1 MAQDTYRKYVMVRDA
16 VFGGRTRVEFP
27 KLKRIVAERLRAWEP
42 WQIIATPL
50 LVKAQGSWTLAAR
63 PDLDV
68 LLRDGSHARTFG
80 GNTYAARDWTMKAMQ
95 ALDGTRL
102 DGRLTKIALEAGILD
117 ELVSKGVIAQQ

>member
-1 MAQDTYRKYVMVRDA
+1 MVRDA